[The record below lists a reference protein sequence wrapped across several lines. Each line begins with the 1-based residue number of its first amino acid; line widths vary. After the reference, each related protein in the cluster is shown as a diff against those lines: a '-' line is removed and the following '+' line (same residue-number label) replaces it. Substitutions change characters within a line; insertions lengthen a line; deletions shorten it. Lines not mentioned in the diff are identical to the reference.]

1 MLFFQ
6 KVFQK
11 RAKEGFAA
19 PIIAVS
25 TVAGSTSSGTLNGT
39 RLTSLFYNPTGV
51 TVDSSGNLYVSDTS
65 NHRIRKITPD
75 GIVSTFSGSSAGFV
89 DGQVTVAKFNNP
101 NGITIDSSGNLYIA
115 DRNNNRIRKIDT
127 SGNVTTIAGS
137 TYGFADGQGTN
148 AKFAYPRGITIDS
161 SGNLYVTDSNNHRI
175 RKITPDGIVST
186 FSGSSA
192 GFADGQ
198 GTVAKFNL
206 PVGITIDSSGNL
218 YVSDTSNHVIRK
230 ISPSGSVST
239 VAGFGT
245 LGSTDGQGGSAR
257 FTNPQGVAIDN
268 SGNLYVADT
277 GNHKIR
283 KIDTSKNVTTI
294 AGSGTAGFA
303 DGQGTVA
310 KFNGPIGITIDSS
323 GILYIGDYNNNKIR
337 KIGLTCGPGSQ
348 LSNGDCVSCAPGT
361 YGIDGLSC
369 TPCAAGKTSVAG
381 STLASACTSC
391 AAGTSSAAGS
401 TCSPCAAGTYSGVG
415 SASCTPCAAG
425 TTSVTGASTCT
436 TCAAGRFSAAGASSC
451 SICAAGTYSGA
462 GAASCTPCAAGT
474 TSVAGATSASACTT
488 CTAGTFS
495 AAGASSCSTCA
506 AGTFSAAGSSSCST
520 CAAGRFSAAGASAC
534 STCAAGTSSGAGASA
549 CTSCAAGS
557 YSAAGASSCASCPTN
572 ATCPTTT
579 DFTCNTGYT
588 KSGSSC
594 QQITCGVGKYVNG
607 SICTDCTAG
616 QFSSGG
622 TATSCSSC
630 AAGTFSGAGS
640 GSCLSCAAGTF
651 SGAGSGSCTSC
662 AAGSYS
668 GAGASSCTS
677 CGSGSTSPAGS
688 TSAAACSCSANSYMN
703 NGQCITCPV
712 GLVSPA
718 GSTSAEACSCS
729 ANSYMN
735 NGQCITCPVG
745 LVSPAGST
753 SASACGCPTGQSSVT
768 LNGVTKCVAS
778 CPTLTKP
785 PMSQGSDKALL
796 FALSNCAANTFNY
809 NNNGVMQTTNP
820 CTNSFYDFDK
830 QACVNAVGTNP
841 IGCSSSTVYD
851 TATNA
856 CVPVRTIV
864 KPGDPQLINTTG
876 SPSQGDFTGCKTVD
890 QGDCTIL
897 FKDSLGNPIT
907 ANPCTANNQLY
918 NFATKTC
925 VAKTKKC
932 CNYTDPVKAV
942 ADKSCAADT
951 SLIITKNT
959 ALCPATS
966 RTLCCNKAYATNT
979 TCIRNK
985 FWTPSYQFTA
995 ANRAKCATG
1004 FQDYTSDY
1012 QGMHLLNQKKA
1023 KMNRKI

>member
-65 NHRIRKITPD
+65 
-75 GIVSTFSGSSAGFV
+75 
-89 DGQVTVAKFNNP
+89 
-101 NGITIDSSGNLYIA
+101 
-115 DRNNNRIRKIDT
+115 
-127 SGNVTTIAGS
+127 
-137 TYGFADGQGTN
+137 
-148 AKFAYPRGITIDS
+148 
-161 SGNLYVTDSNNHRI
+161 NHRI

-718 GSTSAEACSCS
+718 GSTSA
-729 ANSYMN
+729 
-735 NGQCITCPVG
+735 
-745 LVSPAGST
+745 
-753 SASACGCPTGQSSVT
+753 SACGCPTGQSSVT